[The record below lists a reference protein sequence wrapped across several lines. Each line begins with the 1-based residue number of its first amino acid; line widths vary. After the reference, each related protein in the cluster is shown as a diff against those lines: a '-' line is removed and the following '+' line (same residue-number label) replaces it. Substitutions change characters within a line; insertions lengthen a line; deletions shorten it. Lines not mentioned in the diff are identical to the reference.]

1 VAVATGRGVLEVARE
16 SFALTLYTWWH
27 LEQRRRLEAVS
38 RKLERFDM
46 AGSMAQAFHEPG
58 KLPDGYHEFMA
69 ALRTVDPQLVGE
81 TDPVLERKLAVVRAA
96 HAEPAHVTILTPA

>member
-1 VAVATGRGVLEVARE
+1 MATGRSVLAVAQE

-27 LEQRRRLEAVS
+27 LEQRRRLEAVG

-58 KLPDGYHEFMA
+58 NLPDGYHDFMA
-69 ALRTVDPQLVGE
+69 TLRSIDPQLVGE
-81 TDPVLERKLAVVRAA
+81 TNPVLERKLAVIRAA
-96 HAEPAHVTILTPA
+96 HAEPTGVTTVTPS